1 MKISVVASTK
11 EGYVAPKEEFDSISG
26 HAAGVCY
33 MSDTYEALL
42 NEPIENT
49 MKRASDTK
57 EKVHHSVFGHPHVSL
72 VLEDVPKAIN
82 MVLNCE
88 GIYNASERS
97 ARYKKMILP
106 ADEERL
112 YNKWFEIF
120 KRLIEDDYKNRYP
133 NYFSPRIV
141 RTLAQENARY
151 LTSVFTPATLEYT
164 VSYQQLN
171 YIYGMMQREI
181 EEPSNAFMIALKPA
195 MEEFCREVEK
205 TPYIDPDLVKGVKIK
220 NRRLAII
227 GEDKPEEYFGDVF
240 ATSYEMSLAAFA
252 QEERHRTE
260 KHNII
265 LLDELK
271 FFVPP
276 SIRKSAVL
284 TNEWLKDCESMATRF
299 PQGMLICVN
308 EYGRI
313 DWFIQKLK
321 ERKCSHAQLEI
332 NQQTN
337 LVLNKYVQALRERNH
352 KRADE
357 LSQYTKG
364 ARCTFPDYKCQSPC
378 GFIEGIE
385 ETREI

>member
-11 EGYVAPKEEFDSISG
+11 EGYVAPKSEFDTLSG

-33 MSDTYEALL
+33 MPDTYEALM
-42 NEPIENT
+42 NEPLEKT
-49 MKRASDTK
+49 MKRADDTK
-57 EKVHHSVFGHPHVSL
+57 GRVHHSVFGHPHINL
-72 VLEDVPKAIN
+72 VLEDIPKGLA
-82 MVLNCE
+82 MVLNDE

-97 ARYKKMILP
+97 ARYKKMVLP
-106 ADEERL
+106 EDEEKL

-120 KRLIEDDYKNRYP
+120 GRLIEDDYKKRYP

-151 LTSVFTPATLEYT
+151 LTSVFTPSTLEYT

-181 EEPSNAFMIALKPA
+181 EEPSNAFMVALKPA
-195 MEEFCREVEK
+195 MTEFCEGIEK
-205 TPYIDPDLVKGVKIK
+205 TPYLDPDLVRGVKVK
-220 NRRLAII
+220 NRRLAIV
-227 GEDKPEEYFGDVF
+227 GTEQPEEYFGDVY
-240 ATSYEMSLAAFA
+240 ATSYEMSFAAFA
-252 QEERHRTE
+252 QEERHRTLD
-260 KHNII
+260 HNII
-265 LLDELK
+265 LLDDPK

-276 SIRKSAVL
+276 ILRKSAVL
-284 TNEWLKDCESMATRF
+284 TNEWIKDCESMATRF
-299 PQGMLICVN
+299 PQGMLITVN
-308 EYGRI
+308 EYGRL

-337 LVLNKYVQALRERNH
+337 LVLNKYVQALRERKH
-352 KRADE
+352 KRAEE

-364 ARCTFPDYKCQSPC
+364 ARCTFPDYKCSSPC
-378 GFIEGIE
+378 GFIEGIN